1 MSSVKPPHRPR
12 VAPLS
17 RPSPHGNLPAPV
29 RSSCLNRV
37 TASHLTQ
44 DIPLP
49 KHRGKHLIAA
59 PETLST
65 KLSHAPVPVPES
77 SAMAK
82 KPLKLSPLTPR
93 PLEVTSTDHQIGSVK
108 PIQIRIDPLLHR
120 EIKIAAT
127 EQGKTITAFLLECYQ
142 FWRRM
147 NR

>member
-1 MSSVKPPHRPR
+1 
-12 VAPLS
+12 
-17 RPSPHGNLPAPV
+17 
-29 RSSCLNRV
+29 
-37 TASHLTQ
+37 
-44 DIPLP
+44 
-49 KHRGKHLIAA
+49 
-59 PETLST
+59 
-65 KLSHAPVPVPES
+65 
-77 SAMAK
+77 MAK

>member
-1 MSSVKPPHRPR
+1 
-12 VAPLS
+12 
-17 RPSPHGNLPAPV
+17 
-29 RSSCLNRV
+29 
-37 TASHLTQ
+37 
-44 DIPLP
+44 
-49 KHRGKHLIAA
+49 
-59 PETLST
+59 
-65 KLSHAPVPVPES
+65 
-77 SAMAK
+77 MAK
-82 KPLKLSPLTPR
+82 KPLKLSPVAPR